1 MIIYK
6 SAEEI
11 RAMRAANKIVAE
23 VLTEL
28 KSLIMPGVTTN
39 QLDSFAERMAK
50 EKGAKPAF
58 KGYRGY
64 PASLCTSINE
74 EIVHGIPSDR
84 HLQDGDIISL
94 DFGVILDGYY
104 GDAAVTYPV
113 GNIEPQAEKIIK
125 VVEESLYKGLEQV
138 KEGNRISD
146 ISAAVQEYVEANG
159 FSVIRNFVGHGIGF
173 SLHEEPG
180 MALAIEPMIAAG
192 DWNVDILA
200 DDWTAVTRDGSL
212 SAHYEHTVAV
222 TKRGME
228 ILSLNKKK
236 SELAQIEEKKHA

>member
-6 SAEEI
+6 SEEEI
-11 RAMRAANKIVAE
+11 RAMKAANQIVAE

-28 KSLIMPGVTTN
+28 KSEVRPGVTTN
-39 QLDSFAERMAK
+39 QLDSFAEKMAR

-94 DFGVILDGYY
+94 DFGVILNGYY

-159 FSVIRNFVGHGIGF
+159 FSVIRNFVGHHYTRSRKSPI
-173 SLHEEPG
+173 LEP
-180 MALAIEPMIAAG
+180 
-192 DWNVDILA
+192 
-200 DDWTAVTRDGSL
+200 RDTGQ
-212 SAHYEHTVAV
+212 
-222 TKRGME
+222 K
-228 ILSLNKKK
+228 
-236 SELAQIEEKKHA
+236 